1 MAESKPGFTLPPIKD
16 NSIGW
21 GPASDVLPEQFRD
34 IPYAPYSKGDK
45 LGRIADWSAPETQK
59 QDNREVSGRT
69 GRQGFNR
76 FNKGVCDSVLYIH
89 ICPTKATACAR
100 SWQFCAVNTF
110 FMPSETCINA
120 KADIAE
126 DPTLCSFDRE
136 QI

>member
-1 MAESKPGFTLPPIKD
+1 MNRPRDYCEVAKNTNFSTAGLILLYIMAESKPSFTLPPIKD

-76 FNKGVCDSVLYIH
+76 FNKGVFL
-89 ICPTKATACAR
+89 
-100 SWQFCAVNTF
+100 
-110 FMPSETCINA
+110 
-120 KADIAE
+120 
-126 DPTLCSFDRE
+126 
-136 QI
+136 